1 MVSRY
6 LLPLRLGKISQVD
19 RNGEKV
25 GKYKEMGNVGQRKKK
40 GGDKGGRY
48 HHGDL
53 RQALVDGALEL
64 IREGDVGALS
74 LRALARK
81 VGVSYAAPYHH
92 FSDKSELLA
101 ELAIDGYQQLYGE
114 MERYQTA
121 VQDDPSGVLLAS
133 GRAYL
138 FFAVS
143 HPSHYRVMFSLAH
156 ADEHPKVRS
165 VADLCFVRLL
175 ENTRAVIGPAQSDE
189 ATTKLANLIWA
200 TVHGAATL
208 WNDGLMCSH
217 LGTTDLSIYVEMI
230 TGQLCELVS
239 AYAEKLQAT

>member
-1 MVSRY
+1 M
-6 LLPLRLGKISQVD
+6 PLRFEMISLVG
-19 RNGEKV
+19 RNPKKV
-25 GKYKEMGNVGQRKKK
+25 GKYKEMGNVGQSKKK
-40 GGDKGGRY
+40 DGDKGGRY

-92 FSDKSELLA
+92 FSDKAELLA
-101 ELAIDGYQQLYGE
+101 ELAIDGYQQLYAE
-114 MERYQTA
+114 MERYQNE
-121 VQDDPSGVLLAS
+121 QKNDPSSELLAA

-165 VADLCFVRLL
+165 VADLCFDRLL
-175 ENTRAVIGPAQSDE
+175 ENTRAVVGPAQSDE
-189 ATTKLANLIWA
+189 ATAKLANMIWA

-217 LGTTDLSIYVEMI
+217 LGTTDLDIYVEMT
-230 TGQLCELVS
+230 TGQLCDLVS